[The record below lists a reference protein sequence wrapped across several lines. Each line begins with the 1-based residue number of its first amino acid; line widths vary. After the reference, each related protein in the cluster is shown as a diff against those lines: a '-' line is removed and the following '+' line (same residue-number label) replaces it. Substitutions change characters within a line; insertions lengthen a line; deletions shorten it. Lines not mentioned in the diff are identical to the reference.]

1 MGFQVGDHLKK
12 VNDDSLRSDGSW
24 CVQLKQAYEDFRL
37 THAVYWTQLVDKKWI
52 LLDVSS

>member
-12 VNDDSLRSDGSW
+12 VDDDSLRSDGSW